1 MPYVSRPV
9 VIGGKKYLDGAITDS
24 IPYDFMLSK
33 GYDRLL
39 VVLTKCDGYK
49 KKPASPIMADL
60 RYGLRY
66 PELAMRI
73 KTRHV
78 MYNSQISRLK
88 KLEHRG
94 VADVLRP
101 SVHVDLSKTEK
112 DPKKLEALYRV
123 GVEDAH
129 AYIAAHGVPGR

>member
-1 MPYVSRPV
+1 
-9 VIGGKKYLDGAITDS
+9 
-24 IPYDFMLSK
+24 
-33 GYDRLL
+33 
-39 VVLTKCDGYK
+39 
-49 KKPASPIMADL
+49 
-60 RYGLRY
+60 
-66 PELAMRI
+66 MRI

-94 VADVLRP
+94 VADVLCP

-129 AYIAAHGVPGR
+129 EYIAAHGVPGR